1 MNARAGENDTPT
13 KLKEDRI
20 NTKLNRRKEA
30 IQKKL
35 FETRTTSTLQ
45 KEQTF
50 PKAMIAQEEPEDKTS
65 EESRPY
71 GHKDLSKHHKT
82 KPRRNR
88 RRCWICKSPNHY
100 KRQCPSNRC
109 FYCHMLGHVKADCN
123 KRKINFIF
131 NRLMEMFEGYKE
143 ANKCWHKKT
152 ESIKKRM
159 EESRYKKEGGA
170 YKMYWNETQVGEYTG
185 PGAPKQFK
193 EFLNDSINWKF
204 IDATLRRATP
214 IEKLKK
220 YEGFTNWCA
229 CGDITLN
236 KNEYIKHVKQI
247 HNGIALPKSILNRPP
262 WVDYVFFY
270 SDEAEE
276 YYAAVDTGPT

>member
-1 MNARAGENDTPT
+1 
-13 KLKEDRI
+13 
-20 NTKLNRRKEA
+20 
-30 IQKKL
+30 
-35 FETRTTSTLQ
+35 
-45 KEQTF
+45 
-50 PKAMIAQEEPEDKTS
+50 
-65 EESRPY
+65 
-71 GHKDLSKHHKT
+71 
-82 KPRRNR
+82 
-88 RRCWICKSPNHY
+88 
-100 KRQCPSNRC
+100 
-109 FYCHMLGHVKADCN
+109 MLGHVKADCN

-159 EESRYKKEGGA
+159 KESRYKKEGGA

-204 IDATLRRATP
+204 IDATLRKATP

-229 CGDITLN
+229 CGETTLN
-236 KNEYIKHVKQI
+236 KNTYIKHVKQI
-247 HNGIALPKSILNRPP
+247 HNGIALPKCILNIPS
-262 WVDYVFFY
+262 WVDYIFFY